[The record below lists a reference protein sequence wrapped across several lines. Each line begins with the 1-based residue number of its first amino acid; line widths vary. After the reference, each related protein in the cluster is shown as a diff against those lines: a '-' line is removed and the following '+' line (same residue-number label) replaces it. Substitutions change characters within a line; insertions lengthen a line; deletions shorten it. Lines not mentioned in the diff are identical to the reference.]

1 MKNTQTTQPQIDM
14 TDLSQSTV
22 AQLLGLPPTEVI
34 ITVFRDDP
42 VEQES
47 SFLELC
53 FGVQLQRLSN
63 SRDLDWDQLPY
74 RVNNHQGKK

>member
-14 TDLSQSTV
+14 TNLSQSAV
-22 AQLLGLPPTEVI
+22 AQLLGLPPAEVI

-47 SFLELC
+47 SFPVFL
-53 FGVQLQRLSN
+53 N
-63 SRDLDWDQLPY
+63 SSI
-74 RVNNHQGKK
+74 

>member
-1 MKNTQTTQPQIDM
+1 MKTIQTTQPQIDV
-14 TDLSQSTV
+14 TNLTQQAV
-22 AQLLGLPPTEVI
+22 AQLLGLPPAEVI
-34 ITVFRDDP
+34 ITVFPDDP
-42 VEQES
+42 VEQET